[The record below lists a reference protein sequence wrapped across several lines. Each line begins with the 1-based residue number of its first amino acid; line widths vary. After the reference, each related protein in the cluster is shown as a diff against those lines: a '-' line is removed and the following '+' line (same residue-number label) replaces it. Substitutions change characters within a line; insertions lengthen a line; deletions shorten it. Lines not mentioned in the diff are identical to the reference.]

1 MSVNPIGRSDD
12 AAAVSSLS
20 LVGDESLGCN
30 ILSPF
35 MLGGMSKVVPRRTVH
50 RRNIGARFTA
60 IVKNAA
66 RRSRYPL
73 RRTSIQL
80 ASGNYLDI
88 ETLFANA
95 TVKVNQRDTDDPDRE
110 NKALNG

>member
-1 MSVNPIGRSDD
+1 MSVNPIGRSDG

-20 LVGDESLGCN
+20 LAGDESLGCN

-35 MLGGMSKVVPRRTVH
+35 MLGGMSKVVPRRTDH
-50 RRNIGARFTA
+50 RRNIGARFAA
-60 IVKNAA
+60 IVKKAA

-73 RRTSIQL
+73 RHTSIQL

-88 ETLFANA
+88 ETLFPNA
-95 TVKVNQRDTDDPDRE
+95 AVKVNQRDTDAANR
-110 NKALNG
+110 